1 MRVLVLEYVTA
12 GGMRRETLPPS
23 LAAEAALIRD
33 AMLADLA
40 ALPAPP
46 DILTTCDER
55 LPLAGAIPVGLDT
68 SAWVLWRTLADEADV
83 IWPVAP
89 ETGGILADLVRMLAA
104 SGKPVLAST
113 PEAILIATS
122 KLETARRLALAGVP
136 HIPTYPLA
144 EAPDI
149 PGARITKPDDGAGC
163 DATFLWPAGVPAIPE
178 ATAGVVIQ
186 PYVAGEAASLCVLVQ
201 AGEARLLTVNR
212 QHIVVQDGRLSLSGL
227 TVGAWADDG
236 QLAGLTRQVVAACPG
251 LDGFIG
257 IDIIL
262 TEAEPVVVEINPRL
276 TTAYAGLGRA
286 LGLNPATLL
295 ATFAAGAAGAS
306 RPAVTVELALT

>member
-1 MRVLVLEYVTA
+1 MRVLVLEYVTG
-12 GGMRRETLPPS
+12 GGMRREALPPS

-33 AMLADLA
+33 AMLADLS

-46 DILTTCDER
+46 EILTTCDER
-55 LPLAGAIPVGLDT
+55 LPLDGAVPVGLHT
-68 SAWVLWRTLADEADV
+68 SAWALWRTLADEADV

-104 SGKPVLAST
+104 TGKPVLAST

-122 KLETARRLALAGVP
+122 KLETARRLAQAGVP

-144 EAPDI
+144 DAPQI

-163 DATFLWPAGVPAIPE
+163 DSTVLWPEGVPAAPAE
-178 ATAGVVIQ
+178 THGMVIQ
-186 PYVAGEAASLCVLVQ
+186 PYVAGEAASLTVLVRE
-201 AGEARLLTVNR
+201 GEARLLCVNR
-212 QHIVVQDGRLSLSGL
+212 QHITVQDGHLSLAGL
-227 TVGAWADDG
+227 TVGAQEDDG
-236 QLAGLTRQVVAACPG
+236 RLAALAQAVVATCPG

-257 IDIIL
+257 IDLIL
-262 TEAEPVVVEINPRL
+262 TAEGPVVVEINPRL

-286 LGLNPATLL
+286 LGRNPATLL
-295 ATFAAGAAGAS
+295 PAFAGGAGEAPL
-306 RPAVTVELALT
+306 RPATVELPLP

>member
-12 GGMRRETLPPS
+12 GGMRRETVPPS

-40 ALPAPP
+40 ALPSPP
-46 DILTTCDER
+46 EILTTCDER
-55 LPLAGAIPVGLDT
+55 LPLPGAIPVGLHA
-68 SAWVLWRTLADEADV
+68 SAWVLWRTLADEADL

-104 SGKPVLAST
+104 TGKPVLAST

-144 EAPDI
+144 GAPEI

-163 DATFLWPAGVPAIPE
+163 DATFLWPSSVPVTPE
-178 ATAGVVIQ
+178 ATEGVVIQ
-186 PYVAGEAASLCVLVQ
+186 PYVAGEAASLTVLVA
-201 AGEARLLTVNR
+201 AGEARLLCVNR
-212 QHIVVQDGRLSLSGL
+212 QHITVRDGRLSLSGL
-227 TVGAWADDG
+227 TVGAQADDG
-236 QLAGLTRQVVAACPG
+236 GLAALARAVAAACPG

-262 TEAEPVVVEINPRL
+262 TEAGPVVVEINPRL
-276 TTAYAGLGRA
+276 TTAYAGLRQA

-295 ATFAAGAAGAS
+295 PAFAAGADEAPLH
-306 RPAVTVELALT
+306 PATVELALA

>member
-12 GGMRRETLPPS
+12 GGMRRETVPPS

-40 ALPAPP
+40 ALPSPP
-46 DILTTCDER
+46 EILTTCDER
-55 LPLAGAIPVGLDT
+55 LPLPGAIPVGLHA
-68 SAWVLWRTLADEADV
+68 SAWVLWRTLADEADL

-104 SGKPVLAST
+104 TGKPVLAST

-144 EAPDI
+144 DAPEI

-163 DATFLWPAGVPAIPE
+163 DATFLWPAGVPATPE
-178 ATAGVVIQ
+178 ATEGVVIQ
-186 PYVAGEAASLCVLVQ
+186 PYVAGEAASLTVLVA
-201 AGEARLLTVNR
+201 AGEARLLCVNR
-212 QHIVVQDGRLSLSGL
+212 QHIAVRDGRLSLSGL
-227 TVGAWADDG
+227 TVGAQADDG
-236 QLAGLTRQVVAACPG
+236 RLAALAREVVAACPG

-262 TEAEPVVVEINPRL
+262 TETGPVVVEINPRL
-276 TTAYAGLGRA
+276 TTAYAGLRQA

-295 ATFAAGAAGAS
+295 PALVAGADEAPL
-306 RPAVTVELALT
+306 RPATVELALA

>member
-12 GGMRRETLPPS
+12 GGMRRESLPPS

-40 ALPAPP
+40 ALPSPP

-55 LPLAGAIPVGLDT
+55 LPLAGGIRVGLDT
-68 SAWVLWRTLADEADV
+68 SAWVLWRQLADEADV

-122 KLETARRLALAGVP
+122 KLETARRLAAADVQ

-144 EAPDI
+144 ETPDI

-163 DATFLWPAGVPAIPE
+163 DATFLWPAGVPATPE
-178 ATAGVVIQ
+178 ATEGVVIQ
-186 PYVAGEAASLCVLVQ
+186 PYVEGEAASLSVLVQ
-201 AGEARLLTVNR
+201 EGEARLLTVNR
-212 QHIVVQDGRLSLSGL
+212 QHIMVQDGRLSLSGL
-227 TVGAWADDG
+227 TVGAQEDDG
-236 QLAGLTRQVVAACPG
+236 RLAELARQVVAACPG

-262 TEAEPVVVEINPRL
+262 TEAGPVVVEINPRL

-286 LGLNPATLL
+286 LGSNPVTLL
-295 ATFAAGAAGAS
+295 APFAAGAAAS
-306 RPAVTVELALT
+306 RPRATVELALA

>member
-12 GGMRRETLPPS
+12 GGMRRETVPPS
-23 LAAEAALIRD
+23 LAAEASLIRD

-40 ALPAPP
+40 ALPSPP
-46 DILTTCDER
+46 EILTTCDER
-55 LPLAGAIPVGLDT
+55 LPIPGAIPVGLHA
-68 SAWVLWRTLADEADV
+68 SAWVLWRTLADEADL

-104 SGKPVLAST
+104 TGKPVLAST

-122 KLETARRLALAGVP
+122 KLETARRLAQAGVP

-144 EAPDI
+144 DAPEI

-163 DATFLWPAGVPAIPE
+163 DATFLWPAGVPATPE
-178 ATAGVVIQ
+178 ATEGVVIQ
-186 PYVAGEAASLCVLVQ
+186 PYVAGEAASLSVLVV
-201 AGEARLLTVNR
+201 AGEARLLCVNR
-212 QHIVVQDGRLSLSGL
+212 QHITVRDGRLSLSGL
-227 TVGAWADDG
+227 TVGAQADDG
-236 QLAGLTRQVVAACPG
+236 RLAALAREVVAACPG

-262 TEAEPVVVEINPRL
+262 TETGPVVVEINPRL
-276 TTAYAGLGRA
+276 TTAYAGLRQA

-295 ATFAAGAAGAS
+295 PALAAGADEAPL
-306 RPAVTVELALT
+306 RPATVELALA

>member
-40 ALPAPP
+40 ALPSPP

-68 SAWVLWRTLADEADV
+68 SAWVLWRQLADEADL

-122 KLETARRLALAGVP
+122 KLETARRLALAGVT

-144 EAPDI
+144 DAPEI
-149 PGARITKPDDGAGC
+149 PGPRITKPDDGAGC
-163 DATFLWPAGVPAIPE
+163 DATFLWPAGVPAAPDE
-178 ATAGVVIQ
+178 TAGVVIQ
-186 PYVAGEAASLCVLVQ
+186 PYVAGEAASLTLLVV
-201 AGEARLLTVNR
+201 AGEAHLLTVNR
-212 QHIVVQDGRLSLSGL
+212 QHIVVQNGRLALSGL
-227 TVGAWADDG
+227 TVGAHADDG
-236 QLAGLTRQVVAACPG
+236 PLAELARQVVAACPG
-251 LDGFIG
+251 LEGFIG
-257 IDIIL
+257 IDLLL
-262 TEAEPVVVEINPRL
+262 TEAGPVVVEINPRL

-286 LGLNPATLL
+286 LGHNPATLL
-295 ATFAAGAAGAS
+295 PAFAAAGGAEVV
-306 RPAVTVELALT
+306 PPTTVELALA